1 MPGFLSGPVNAAYH
15 LVYALTGEITP
26 LFGSL
31 AAAVA
36 IVVFTVAVRLLI
48 TPLSF
53 RALHG
58 QVAQAKIAAQLAA
71 LRQRHARQPQ
81 RLRRETTALYQREGK
96 GMLAGLLPLL
106 AQWPFFSVM
115 YLLFRSPQ
123 VAGGPN
129 HMLTHALF
137 GIPLGAHWLS
147 GAGAL
152 SAQGGI
158 FLGVF
163 AVLAALCWAGAR
175 VARRMSATA
184 AASVAPT
191 SAAPTSAGA
200 RPGGVKPAGVK
211 PGKPRPAGTG
221 DHPVAGAGAVRL
233 LGSVLPYVTV
243 VIAAFAPLAA
253 GLYLITTLAWSSA
266 ERWLFLRRT
275 GRPH

>member
-26 LFGSL
+26 LFGGL

-81 RLRRETTALYQREGK
+81 RLQRETTALYQREGK

-123 VAGGPN
+123 VAGAPN
-129 HMLTHALF
+129 QMLTHALF

-152 SAQGGI
+152 SGQGGI

-184 AASVAPT
+184 AAAPAGAPP
-191 SAAPTSAGA
+191 AAPTPAGA
-200 RPGGVKPAGVK
+200 K
-211 PGKPRPAGTG
+211 PGKPRPAATG

-253 GLYLITTLAWSSA
+253 GLYLITTVAWSSA

-275 GRPH
+275 ARPH